1 MCDGR
6 NLTFLFIDKLYTK
19 IGNVIGIHLRIEP
32 FAFLF
37 WALGIVLCAY
47 TETVDTAC
55 RPGIPEQYY
64 WHGTVSQLDSIRVKT
79 GRLPVFSDLAVLFIY
94 VSIVH

>member
-1 MCDGR
+1 MIQPQRRVLTIDGEYIAGPTTR
-6 NLTFLFIDKLYTK
+6 ATIIDKLYTK
-19 IGNVIGIHLRIEP
+19 IGNVFRLHLRIEP

-55 RPGIPEQYY
+55 RPGIPEQQY
-64 WHGTVSQLDSIRVKT
+64 WHGTVSQLDSI
-79 GRLPVFSDLAVLFIY
+79 
-94 VSIVH
+94 